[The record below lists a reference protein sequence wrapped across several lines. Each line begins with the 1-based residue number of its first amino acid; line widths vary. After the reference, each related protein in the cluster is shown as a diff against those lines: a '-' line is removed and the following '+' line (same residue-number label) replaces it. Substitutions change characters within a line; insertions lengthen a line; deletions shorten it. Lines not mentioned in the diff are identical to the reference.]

1 MSSPL
6 RIKTYAPCSLAA
18 VTPDPEA
25 AARGV
30 LAEFEARFDTQGLP
44 PVPADRIATSLLQ
57 LDIEEVDDVRSV
69 PEAPS
74 DRGVLSGLVV
84 GALKTIYLD
93 RRECRRHPRRRRFT
107 IAHEIGHWVLHI
119 SAGKLYGCRPADI
132 VEQREARP
140 DTRALR
146 RIEAEANRFAAELLL
161 PETLVVPAATELGA
175 NVPALADRFDVSVPA
190 MRVRLQQLDL
200 LPAWMGGP

>member
-1 MSSPL
+1 M
-6 RIKTYAPCSLAA
+6 
-18 VTPDPEA
+18 TPDPKA
-25 AARGV
+25 AARSV
-30 LAEFEARFDTQGLP
+30 LADFEARFDTPGLP

-69 PEAPS
+69 PEAPR

-84 GALKTIYLD
+84 AELKTIYLD
-93 RRECRRHPRRRRFT
+93 RGECRRHPRRRRFT

-132 VEQREARP
+132 VEQP
-140 DTRALR
+140 QTTSDTRELR
-146 RIEAEANRFAAELLL
+146 RIEAEANRFAAELLS
-161 PETLVVPAATELGA
+161 PETLVVPAAAELGS

-190 MRVRLQQLDL
+190 MRVRLQQFDL

>member
-1 MSSPL
+1 M
-6 RIKTYAPCSLAA
+6 RYALCSLVA

-25 AARGV
+25 AARNV
-30 LAEFEARFDTQGLP
+30 LAEFEARFDTRELP
-44 PVPADRIATSLLQ
+44 PVPADQIATSLLQ

-74 DRGVLSGLVV
+74 DQGALSGLVV
-84 GALKTIYLD
+84 SERKTIYLD

-119 SAGKLYGCRPADI
+119 SSAGKLYGCRPADI
-132 VEQREARP
+132 VEQPAIRS
-140 DTRALR
+140 DTRELR

-161 PETLVVPAATELGA
+161 PETLVVPAATELGS
-175 NVPALADRFDVSVPA
+175 NVPALADRFGVSVPA
-190 MRVRLQQLDL
+190 IRVRLQQFGL